1 MKKIIYQFI
10 LKLFGWKVTGDYPAH
25 IKQKILVAAPHTS
38 NWDFPLGLL
47 VRGVI
52 EDDVKYVGKA
62 SLFKGPLGYIMRF
75 LGGVPVNRS
84 RSNNFVDAVVDMF
97 TERKSFSILFAAEG
111 TRKKVDK
118 LKTGFYHIAKQANV
132 PIIPSILDY
141 EKKEFRFLPLINTTS
156 DTEEDLIKI
165 EKIFRGIKGY
175 YPEKS
180 F

>member
-1 MKKIIYQFI
+1 MKKKLYQFI

-52 EDDVKYVGKA
+52 EDNVKYVGKA
-62 SLFKGPLGYIMRF
+62 SLFKGPVGVIMRF
-75 LGGVPVNRS
+75 LGGVPVDRS
-84 RSNNFVDAVVDMF
+84 RSNNFVDAVVEIF
-97 TERKSFSILFAAEG
+97 KERKVFSILFAAEG

-118 LKTGFYHIAKQANV
+118 LKTGFYHIARQANV
-132 PIIPSILDY
+132 PIIPAILDY
-141 EKKEFRFLPLINTTS
+141 EKKEFRFMPLFHAS
-156 DTEEDLIKI
+156 DDSEADIKKI
-165 EKIFRGIKGY
+165 EEIFRGIKGY